1 MPDMPASG
9 TNFTRYEGTPNIPG
23 PWICTYVIN
32 PKTGEKTRIRGIGSV
47 VPTNTAK
54 EIEISQQGSLN
65 DEPMSLSA
73 SYAYAITMRLTDLVM
88 ISGMGMVH
96 AIASNAFNLKQG
108 FPFDIIRKYFNPTAN
123 AGDMEQEPPNAT
135 CRASRFFRTC
145 RHGSESESNSESDKT
160 DITLSGKCSEEKLV
174 EGEAFFD
181 RNEGN
186 TNLPVALA
194 PPPAWITSVLG
205 VAPTSYYQTVRASS
219 TVPLKCST
227 RPAADTVGTPTDI
240 TSKVGT
246 WGVTNNPSWMFIPH
260 NAVGNTSSIG
270 TFALYG
276 ILAADFIGCA
286 YGVPSSS
293 L

>member
-1 MPDMPASG
+1 MPDMPASV
-9 TNFTRYEGTPNIPG
+9 TAFTRYEGTPNIPG
-23 PWICTYVIN
+23 PWICTYVVN
-32 PKTGEKTRIRGIGSV
+32 PKTGAKTRIRGIGSV

-73 SYAYAITMRLTDLVM
+73 SYAYAITMRLTDFVM
-88 ISGMGMVH
+88 LAGVGMIN
-96 AIASNAFNLKQG
+96 ALASNAFNVKSG

-160 DITLSGKCSEEKLV
+160 DISLSGKCSEQKMV

-181 RNEGN
+181 QNIGL
-186 TNLPVALA
+186 TNLPVTVTT
-194 PPPAWITSVLG
+194 PPAWLETVLG
-205 VAPTSYYQTVRASS
+205 VAPTSYYYTSRISS

-227 RPAADTVGTPTDI
+227 RPATDTSGTPTDI
-240 TSKVGT
+240 TNKVGT
-246 WGVTNNPSWMFIPH
+246 WGVTGNPSWMFVPF
-260 NAVGNTSSIG
+260 NAVGNTDSKG

-276 ILAADFIGCA
+276 IPAADFIGCA
-286 YGVPSSS
+286 YGVPSSI